1 MVSILEKF
9 WESSSSNLTLHLH
22 SLVRVEKFRPRE
34 FEDIVGNE
42 EAVTRLSQFA
52 RDGNMPNIILHGPPG
67 CGKTTVI
74 LCMARKILGP
84 NMKDA
89 VLELNASNERGLD
102 VVRNKIKMFAQAK
115 VTLEPGKQKL
125 VILDEADAMTEAAQQ
140 ALRRIIEI
148 YSKTTRFAFA
158 CNIFDKIIEPIQSRC
173 AVVRFSR
180 LNDEQLRRKMLRI
193 CKEMDVSYDDKGIDA
208 IIYTAQGDMRQA
220 INNLQSTHDGFEQI
234 TEENVFK
241 VCDEPP
247 PVVIQN
253 IIDKCRMRKL
263 NEAERCL
270 TDLYKLGYC
279 TEDIVSSMFRVVKSN
294 AKLKEYEKL
303 EYLKQIGI
311 VQIRVV
317 QGVNSVLQ
325 MKGLISHFVNKSKEL
340 LAKD

>member
-1 MVSILEKF
+1 M
-9 WESSSSNLTLHLH
+9 
-22 SLVRVEKFRPRE
+22 
-34 FEDIVGNE
+34 GNE
-42 EAVTRLSQFA
+42 EAVSRLAQFA
-52 RDGNMPNIILHGPPG
+52 KEGNVPNIILHGPPG

-84 NMKDA
+84 HLKEA

-102 VVRNKIKMFAQAK
+102 VVRNKIKMFAQSK

-173 AVVRFSR
+173 AVVRFNR
-180 LNDEQLRRKMLRI
+180 LNEEQLRSKMLSI
-193 CKEMDVSYDDKGIDA
+193 CKQMNVKYNDKGIDA

-220 INNLQSTHDGFEQI
+220 INNLQSTYDGFEEI

-247 PVVIQN
+247 PIVIQN
-253 IIDKCRMRKL
+253 IIEHCLKRNL
-263 NEAERCL
+263 EEAEKCL
-270 TDLYKLGYC
+270 AHLYSLGYC
-279 TEDIVSSMFRVVKSN
+279 TEDIVSSMFRVVKSFN
-294 AKLKEYEKL
+294 MPEFTKL

-311 VQIRVV
+311 AQIRVV
-317 QGVNSVLQ
+317 QGLNSMLQ
-325 MKGLISHFVNKSKEL
+325 MKGLISHFIKKSSEFVESH
-340 LAKD
+340 

>member
-1 MVSILEKF
+1 M
-9 WESSSSNLTLHLH
+9 
-22 SLVRVEKFRPRE
+22 EKFRPRE
-34 FEDIVGNE
+34 FKDIVGNE
-42 EAVTRLSQFA
+42 EAVKRLSQFA
-52 RDGNMPNIILHGPPG
+52 KDGNMPNIILHGPPG

-74 LCMARKILGP
+74 LCMAREILGP
-84 NMKDA
+84 HMKEA

-115 VTLEPGKQKL
+115 VTLDPGKQKL

-173 AVVRFSR
+173 AVVRFNR
-180 LNDEQLRRKMLRI
+180 LNDTQLRSKMLSI
-193 CKEMDVSYDDKGIDA
+193 CKQMDVKYDDKGIDA

-220 INNLQSTHDGFEQI
+220 INNLQSTYDGFESI

-253 IIDKCRMRKL
+253 IIESCLKTNLD
-263 NEAERCL
+263 EAEKCL
-270 TDLYKLGYC
+270 RHLYNLGYC
-279 TEDIVSSMFRVVKSN
+279 TEDIVSSMFRVVKTYN
-294 AKLKEYEKL
+294 MPEFTKL

-311 VQIRVV
+311 VQIRIV
-317 QGVNSVLQ
+317 QGVNSMLQ
-325 MKGLISHFVNKSKEL
+325 MKGLISHFIKKSSEYITIG
-340 LAKD
+340 D

>member
-1 MVSILEKF
+1 M
-9 WESSSSNLTLHLH
+9 
-22 SLVRVEKFRPRE
+22 EKFRPRD
-34 FEDIVGNE
+34 FSDIVGNE

-84 NMKDA
+84 LMKEA

-125 VILDEADAMTEAAQQ
+125 VILDEADAMTESAQQ

-158 CNIFDKIIEPIQSRC
+158 CNLFDKIIEPIQSRC
-173 AVVRFSR
+173 AVVRFNR
-180 LNDEQLRRKMLRI
+180 LNDDQLRLKMLSI
-193 CKEMDVSYDDKGIDA
+193 CKQMEVKYDDKGINA

-220 INNLQSTHDGFEQI
+220 INNLQSTYDGFESV

-247 PVVIQN
+247 PVVLQN
-253 IIDKCRMRKL
+253 IIECCLKL
-263 NEAERCL
+263 NFDEAEKCL
-270 TDLYKLGYC
+270 KHLYKLGYC
-279 TEDIVSSMFRVVKSN
+279 TEDIVSSMFRVVKSYN
-294 AKLKEYEKL
+294 MPEFTKL

-311 VQIRVV
+311 VQIRIV
-317 QGVNSVLQ
+317 QGVNSMLQ
-325 MKGLISHFVNKSKEL
+325 MKGLISHFIKKSSEYITIS
-340 LAKD
+340 D

>member
-1 MVSILEKF
+1 M
-9 WESSSSNLTLHLH
+9 
-22 SLVRVEKFRPRE
+22 
-34 FEDIVGNE
+34 VGNE
-42 EAVTRLSQFA
+42 DAVTRLAQFA

-74 LCMARKILGP
+74 LCMARKILG
-84 NMKDA
+84 NQMKDA

-125 VILDEADAMTEAAQQ
+125 VILDEADAMTESAQQ

-173 AVVRFSR
+173 AVVRFNKLSDQQMR
-180 LNDEQLRRKMLRI
+180 SKMLDI
-193 CKEMDVSYDDKGIDA
+193 CKQMNVKYDEEGIKA

-220 INNLQSTHDGFEQI
+220 INNLQSTHDGFETI
-234 TEENVFK
+234 TSENVFK

-247 PVVIQN
+247 PVVIQEIVEN
-253 IIDKCRMRKL
+253 CLKHNLEK
-263 NEAERCL
+263 AEENL
-270 TDLYKLGYC
+270 EHLYKLGYS
-279 TEDIVSSMFRVVKSN
+279 TEDLISSMFRVVKTYKM
-294 AKLKEYEKL
+294 AEYTKL

-311 VQIRVV
+311 MQIRVV
-317 QGVNSVLQ
+317 QGVNSMLQ
-325 MKGLISHFVNKSKEL
+325 MKGLISQFIRKSTEYVTI
-340 LAKD
+340 DS

>member
-1 MVSILEKF
+1 MVEINQSPVH
-9 WESSSSNLTLHLH
+9 NH
-22 SLVRVEKFRPRE
+22 RVEKFRPRDFSE
-34 FEDIVGNE
+34 IVGNE
-42 EAVTRLSQFA
+42 DAVKRLSQFA
-52 RDGNMPNIILHGPPG
+52 KDGNMPNIILHGPPG

-74 LCMARKILGP
+74 LCMAREILGP
-84 NMKDA
+84 HMKEA

-115 VTLEPGKQKL
+115 VTLDPGKQKL
-125 VILDEADAMTEAAQQ
+125 VILDEADAMTESAQQ

-173 AVVRFSR
+173 AVVRFNR
-180 LNDEQLRRKMLRI
+180 LNDTQMRSKMLSI
-193 CKEMDVSYDDKGIDA
+193 CRQMEVQYDDKGIDA

-220 INNLQSTHDGFEQI
+220 INNLQSTFDGFESI

-253 IIDKCRMRKL
+253 IIECCLKTNLD
-263 NEAERCL
+263 EAEKCL
-270 TDLYKLGYC
+270 RHLYSLGYC
-279 TEDIVSSMFRVVKSN
+279 TEDIVSSMFRVVKTFN
-294 AKLKEYEKL
+294 MPEFTKL

-311 VQIRVV
+311 VQIRIV
-317 QGVNSVLQ
+317 QGVNSMLQ
-325 MKGLISHFVNKSKEL
+325 MKGLISHFIKKSSECITIS
-340 LAKD
+340 

>member
-1 MVSILEKF
+1 MEIF
-9 WESSSSNLTLHLH
+9 LHGY
-22 SLVRVEKFRPRE
+22 RVEKFRPRE

-74 LCMARKILGP
+74 LCMARKILGSH
-84 NMKDA
+84 MKEA

-158 CNIFDKIIEPIQSRC
+158 CNLFDKIIEPIQSRC
-173 AVVRFSR
+173 AVVRFNR
-180 LNDEQLRRKMLRI
+180 LNDDQLRSKIISI
-193 CKEMDVSYDDKGIDA
+193 CKQMSVNYDDKGTNA

-220 INNLQSTHDGFEQI
+220 INNLQSTYDGFESI

-247 PVVIQN
+247 PIIIQN
-253 IIDKCRMRKL
+253 IIEFCLKSKL
-263 NEAERCL
+263 DEAEKCL
-270 TDLYKLGYC
+270 KHLYKLGYC
-279 TEDIVSSMFRVVKSN
+279 TEDIVSSMFRVVKTF
-294 AKLKEYEKL
+294 KMPEYVKL

-311 VQIRVV
+311 AQIRIV
-317 QGVNSVLQ
+317 QGVNSMLQ
-325 MKGLISHFVNKSKEL
+325 LTGLISHFVKKSSEFITI
-340 LAKD
+340 DD

>member
-1 MVSILEKF
+1 MIEIDK
-9 WESSSSNLTLHLH
+9 SSRPNY
-22 SLVRVEKFRPRE
+22 RVEKFRPRDFSE
-34 FEDIVGNE
+34 IVGNE
-42 EAVTRLSQFA
+42 DAVKRLSQFA
-52 RDGNMPNIILHGPPG
+52 KDGNMPNIILHGPPG

-74 LCMARKILGP
+74 LCMAREILGP
-84 NMKDA
+84 HMKEA

-115 VTLEPGKQKL
+115 VTLDPGKQKL
-125 VILDEADAMTEAAQQ
+125 VILDEADAMTESAQQ

-173 AVVRFSR
+173 AVVRFNR
-180 LNDEQLRRKMLRI
+180 LNDSQLRSKMLSI
-193 CKEMDVSYDDKGIDA
+193 CKQMEVQYDDKGIDA

-220 INNLQSTHDGFEQI
+220 INNLQSTFDGFESI

-253 IIDKCRMRKL
+253 IIECCLKTNLD
-263 NEAERCL
+263 EAEKCL
-270 TDLYKLGYC
+270 RHLYSLGYC
-279 TEDIVSSMFRVVKSN
+279 TEDIVSSMFRVVKTFN
-294 AKLKEYEKL
+294 MPEFTKL

-311 VQIRVV
+311 VQIRIV
-317 QGVNSVLQ
+317 QGVNSMLQ
-325 MKGLISHFVNKSKEL
+325 MKGLISHFIKKSSECITIS
-340 LAKD
+340 

>member
-1 MVSILEKF
+1 MF
-9 WESSSSNLTLHLH
+9 T
-22 SLVRVEKFRPRE
+22 
-34 FEDIVGNE
+34 DIVGNE
-42 EAVTRLSQFA
+42 EAVNRLSQFA

-74 LCMARKILGP
+74 LCMAREILGP
-84 NMKDA
+84 HMKEA

-115 VTLEPGKQKL
+115 VTLDPGKQKL
-125 VILDEADAMTEAAQQ
+125 VILDEADAMTESAQQ

-173 AVVRFSR
+173 AVVRFDR
-180 LNDEQLRRKMLRI
+180 LNDDQLRSKMLSI
-193 CKEMDVSYDDKGIDA
+193 CKQMEVQYDDKGIDA

-220 INNLQSTHDGFEQI
+220 INNLQSTYDGFESI

-247 PVVIQN
+247 PIVIQN
-253 IIDKCRMRKL
+253 IIESSLKMNLD
-263 NEAERCL
+263 EAEKYLRH
-270 TDLYKLGYC
+270 LYNLGYC
-279 TEDIVSSMFRVVKSN
+279 TEDIVSSMFRVVKTFKNIS
-294 AKLKEYEKL
+294 EFQKL

-317 QGVNSVLQ
+317 QGVNSMLQ
-325 MKGLISHFVNKSKEL
+325 MKGLISHFIKKSSEYKNITI
-340 LAKD
+340 D

>member
-1 MVSILEKF
+1 MA
-9 WESSSSNLTLHLH
+9 W
-22 SLVRVEKFRPRE
+22 VERFRPRE
-34 FEDIVGNE
+34 FEEIVGNE
-42 EAVTRLSQFA
+42 EAVSRLAQFA
-52 RDGNMPNIILHGPPG
+52 KNGNVPNIILYGPPG

-74 LCMARKILGP
+74 LCMARKILGSH
-84 NMKDA
+84 MKEA

-125 VILDEADAMTEAAQQ
+125 VILDEADAMTESAQQ

-158 CNIFDKIIEPIQSRC
+158 CNLFDKIIEPIQSRC

-180 LNDEQLRRKMLRI
+180 LNDEQLRSKMLSI
-193 CKEMDVSYDDKGIDA
+193 CKQMNVSYDDKGINA

-220 INNLQSTHDGFEQI
+220 INNLQTTHDGFGSI

-247 PVVIQN
+247 PVVIET
-253 IIDKCRMRKL
+253 IIDSCLKSNL
-263 NEAERCL
+263 DGAENNL
-270 TDLYKLGYC
+270 SHLYKLGYC
-279 TEDIVSSMFRVVKSN
+279 TEDIVSSMFRVVKSY
-294 AKLKEYEKL
+294 KMPEYTKL

-311 VQIRVV
+311 TQIRIV
-317 QGVNSVLQ
+317 QGVNSMLQ
-325 MKGLISHFVNKSKEL
+325 MKGLISHFVQKSSEF
-340 LAKD
+340 KDCV

>member
-1 MVSILEKF
+1 M
-9 WESSSSNLTLHLH
+9 NLTFF
-22 SLVRVEKFRPRE
+22 RVEKFRPRE

-42 EAVTRLSQFA
+42 EAVSRLAQFA
-52 RDGNMPNIILHGPPG
+52 KDGNMPNIILHGPPG
-67 CGKTTVI
+67 CGKTTMI

-115 VTLEPGKQKL
+115 VTLDPGKQKL

-158 CNIFDKIIEPIQSRC
+158 CNLFDKIIEPIQSRC
-173 AVVRFSR
+173 AVVKFNR
-180 LNDEQLRRKMLRI
+180 LNEDQLRKKMLSI
-193 CKEMDVSYDDKGIDA
+193 CKEMNVPYDQKGIDA

-220 INNLQSTHDGFEQI
+220 INNLQSTFDGFGSI

-247 PVVIQN
+247 PVVIEG
-253 IIDKCRMRKL
+253 IIENCLKRNL
-263 NEAERCL
+263 SEAEKCL
-270 TDLYKLGYC
+270 ENLFKLGYC
-279 TEDIVSSMFRVVKSN
+279 TEDIVSSMFRVVKSYKMSEFN
-294 AKLKEYEKL
+294 KL

-311 VQIRVV
+311 VQLRVV
-317 QGVNSVLQ
+317 QGVNSMLQ
-325 MKGLISHFVNKSKEL
+325 MKGLISHFVKKSIEFHSQ
-340 LAKD
+340 

>member
-1 MVSILEKF
+1 ME
-9 WESSSSNLTLHLH
+9 
-22 SLVRVEKFRPRE
+22 RFRPKE

-84 NMKDA
+84 NIKDA

-125 VILDEADAMTEAAQQ
+125 VILDEADAMTESAQQ

-173 AVVRFSR
+173 AVVRFNR
-180 LNDEQLRRKMLRI
+180 LNDEQLRKKMLEI
-193 CKEMDVSYDDKGIDA
+193 CKVMEVKYDDKGINA
-208 IIYTAQGDMRQA
+208 ILYTAQGDMRQA
-220 INNLQSTHDGFEQI
+220 INNLQSTYDGFESI

-247 PVVIQN
+247 PIVIQN
-253 IIDKCRMRKL
+253 IVDLCRQRKL
-263 NEAERCL
+263 NEAEKAL
-270 TDLYKLGYC
+270 VELYRLGYC
-279 TEDIVSSMFRVVKSN
+279 TEDIVSSMFRVVKTN
-294 AKLKEYEKL
+294 KKLQEFERL

-317 QGVNSVLQ
+317 QGVNSMLQ
-325 MKGLISHFVNKSKEL
+325 MKGLISHFVNKSKEFVV
-340 LAKD
+340 KN

>member
-1 MVSILEKF
+1 VLSTHHG
-9 WESSSSNLTLHLH
+9 S
-22 SLVRVEKFRPRE
+22 RVEKFRPRE

-42 EAVTRLSQFA
+42 EAVSRLAQFA

-84 NMKDA
+84 NMRDA

-173 AVVRFSR
+173 AVVRFNR
-180 LNDEQLRRKMLRI
+180 LSDDQLRSKMLKI
-193 CKEMDVSYDDKGIDA
+193 CKQMEVEYDDKGIDA

-220 INNLQSTHDGFEQI
+220 INNLQSTHDGFGTI
-234 TEENVFK
+234 TEVNVFK

-247 PVVIQN
+247 PVVIQT
-253 IIDKCRMRKL
+253 IIESCLKRSL
-263 NEAERCL
+263 SEAEKCL
-270 TDLYKLGYC
+270 THLYKLGYC
-279 TEDIVSSMFRVVKSN
+279 TEDIVSSMFRVVKSYQMP
-294 AKLKEYEKL
+294 EYIKL

-311 VQIRVV
+311 AQIRIV
-317 QGVNSVLQ
+317 QGVNSMLQ
-325 MKGLISHFVNKSKEL
+325 MKGLISHFIKKSSEFVTI
-340 LAKD
+340 D

>member
-1 MVSILEKF
+1 MA
-9 WESSSSNLTLHLH
+9 W
-22 SLVRVEKFRPRE
+22 VERFRPKE

-42 EAVTRLSQFA
+42 EAVLRLAQFA

-84 NMKDA
+84 HMKEA
-89 VLELNASNERGLD
+89 VLELNASNERGLET
-102 VVRNKIKMFAQAK
+102 VRSKIKMFAQAK

-125 VILDEADAMTEAAQQ
+125 VILDEADSMTEAAQQ

-173 AVVRFSR
+173 AVVRFSGLSDKQLR
-180 LNDEQLRRKMLRI
+180 SKMVDICKQMSVPYDEQ
-193 CKEMDVSYDDKGIDA
+193 GIDA
-208 IIYTAQGDMRQA
+208 VIYTAQGDMRQA
-220 INNLQSTHDGFEQI
+220 INNLQSTYDGFEKI
-234 TEENVFK
+234 TAENVLK

-247 PVVIQN
+247 PLVLQK
-253 IIDKCRMRKL
+253 IIAGCIRRDL
-263 NEAERCL
+263 DEAEKSL
-270 TDLYKLGYC
+270 VHLYRLGYC
-279 TEDIVSSMFRVVKSN
+279 TEDIVSSLFRVVKN
-294 AKLKEYEKL
+294 YDMPEYTKL

-317 QGVNSVLQ
+317 QGVNSMLQ
-325 MKGLISHFVNKSKEL
+325 MKGLIAHLVKKSDDFITGN
-340 LAKD
+340 A

>member
-1 MVSILEKF
+1 MA
-9 WESSSSNLTLHLH
+9 W
-22 SLVRVEKFRPRE
+22 VERFRPKE

-42 EAVTRLSQFA
+42 EAVSRLAQFA

-84 NMKDA
+84 HMKEA
-89 VLELNASNERGLD
+89 VLELNASNERGLET
-102 VVRNKIKMFAQAK
+102 VRSKIKMFAQAK

-125 VILDEADAMTEAAQQ
+125 VILDEADSMTEAAQQ

-173 AVVRFSR
+173 AVVRFSGLSDKQLR
-180 LNDEQLRRKMLRI
+180 SKMVDICKQMSVPYDEQ
-193 CKEMDVSYDDKGIDA
+193 GIDA
-208 IIYTAQGDMRQA
+208 VIYTAQGDMRQA
-220 INNLQSTHDGFEQI
+220 INNLQSTYDGFEKI
-234 TEENVFK
+234 TAENVLK

-247 PVVIQN
+247 PLVLQK
-253 IIDKCRMRKL
+253 IIAGCIRRDL
-263 NEAERCL
+263 DEAEKSL
-270 TDLYKLGYC
+270 VHLYRLGYC
-279 TEDIVSSMFRVVKSN
+279 TEDIVSSLFRVVKN
-294 AKLKEYEKL
+294 YDMPEYTKL

-317 QGVNSVLQ
+317 QGVNSMLQ
-325 MKGLISHFVNKSKEL
+325 MKGLIAHLVKKSDDFITGN
-340 LAKD
+340 A

>member
-1 MVSILEKF
+1 MFQTNCAKF
-9 WESSSSNLTLHLH
+9 NQQLALIIIYHFPFP
-22 SLVRVEKFRPRE
+22 RVEKFRPKE
-34 FEDIVGNE
+34 FDDIVGNE
-42 EAVTRLSQFA
+42 EAVSRLAQFA
-52 RDGNMPNIILHGPPG
+52 KDGNMPNIILHGPPG
-67 CGKTTVI
+67 CGKTTLI

-173 AVVRFSR
+173 AVVRFNR
-180 LNDEQLRRKMLRI
+180 LNEDQVRNKMISICQEMGVKHDE
-193 CKEMDVSYDDKGIDA
+193 KGIKA

-220 INNLQSTHDGFEQI
+220 INNLQSTYDGFGSI

-247 PVVIQN
+247 PLVIEG
-253 IIDKCRMRKL
+253 IIENCL
-263 NEAERCL
+263 NRNLKEALKGLENL
-270 TDLYKLGYC
+270 SKLGYC
-279 TEDIVSSMFRVVKSN
+279 TEDIISSMFRVVKGYKMS
-294 AKLKEYEKL
+294 EFHKL
-303 EYLKQIGI
+303 EYLKQIG
-311 VQIRVV
+311 VSQIRIV
-317 QGVNSVLQ
+317 QGVNSMLQ
-325 MKGLISHFVNKSKEL
+325 LMALISHFVKKADEFR
-340 LAKD
+340 KQ

>member
-1 MVSILEKF
+1 
-9 WESSSSNLTLHLH
+9 
-22 SLVRVEKFRPRE
+22 
-34 FEDIVGNE
+34 
-42 EAVTRLSQFA
+42 
-52 RDGNMPNIILHGPPG
+52 MPNIILHGPPG

-84 NMKDA
+84 HMKEA

-125 VILDEADAMTEAAQQ
+125 VILDEADAMTESAQQ

-173 AVVRFSR
+173 AVVRFNR
-180 LNDEQLRRKMLRI
+180 LNDMQLRSKMIQI
-193 CKEMDVSYDDKGIDA
+193 CNDRNVNYTDPGIDA

-220 INNLQSTHDGFEQI
+220 INNLQSTHDGFDEI
-234 TEENVFK
+234 TEDNVFK

-247 PVVIQN
+247 PMVIQA
-253 IIDKCRMRKL
+253 ILDKCLKGDL
-263 NEAERCL
+263 EQAEESL
-270 TDLYKLGYC
+270 DNLFKLGYC
-279 TEDIVSSMFRVVKSN
+279 TEDIVSSMFRVAKSY
-294 AKLKEYEKL
+294 KMSEYLKL

-311 VQIRVV
+311 AQLRVV
-317 QGVNSVLQ
+317 QGCNSVLQ
-325 MKGLISHFVNKSKEL
+325 MKGLISHFVKKSNECVTTN
-340 LAKD
+340 

>member
-1 MVSILEKF
+1 MA
-9 WESSSSNLTLHLH
+9 W
-22 SLVRVEKFRPRE
+22 VERFRPRE
-34 FEDIVGNE
+34 FSDIVGNE
-42 EAVTRLSQFA
+42 EAVIRLAQFA

-74 LCMARKILGP
+74 LCMARKILGSH
-84 NMKDA
+84 MKEA

-125 VILDEADAMTEAAQQ
+125 VILDEADAMTESAQQ

-173 AVVRFSR
+173 AVVRFNK
-180 LNDEQLRRKMLRI
+180 LNDQQLKSKMLSI
-193 CKEMDVSYDDKGIDA
+193 CREMDVKYDDKGIEA

-220 INNLQSTHDGFEQI
+220 INNLQSTYDGFEII
-234 TEENVFK
+234 TAENVFR

-247 PVVIQN
+247 PVVIQS
-253 IIDKCRMRKL
+253 II
-263 NEAERCL
+263 ERCL
-270 TDLYKLGYC
+270 KRNLKEAEDGLVHLYKLGYC
-279 TEDIVSSMFRVVKSN
+279 TEDIVSSMFRVVKSFN
-294 AKLKEYEKL
+294 MPEYTKL

-311 VQIRVV
+311 AQLRVI
-317 QGVNSVLQ
+317 QGVNSLLQ
-325 MKGLISHFVNKSKEL
+325 MKGLISHFIKKSTEFVTIEG
-340 LAKD
+340 

>member
-1 MVSILEKF
+1 M
-9 WESSSSNLTLHLH
+9 
-22 SLVRVEKFRPRE
+22 
-34 FEDIVGNE
+34 
-42 EAVTRLSQFA
+42 SQFA
-52 RDGNMPNIILHGPPG
+52 NEGNMPNIILHGPPG

-84 NMKDA
+84 HLKEA

-102 VVRNKIKMFAQAK
+102 VVRNKIKMFAQSK

-173 AVVRFSR
+173 AVVRFNR
-180 LNDEQLRRKMLRI
+180 LNEVQLRDKMLSI
-193 CKEMDVSYDDKGIDA
+193 CKEMNVKYDDKGIDA

-220 INNLQSTHDGFEQI
+220 INNLQSTHDGFSEI

-247 PVVIQN
+247 PIVIQK
-253 IIDKCRMRKL
+253 IIECCMKRKL
-263 NEAERCL
+263 DDAESAL
-270 TDLYKLGYC
+270 SNLYILGYC
-279 TEDIVSSMFRVVKSN
+279 TEDIVSSMFRVVKSYN
-294 AKLKEYEKL
+294 MPEYTKL
-303 EYLKQIGI
+303 EYLKQIG
-311 VQIRVV
+311 VAQIRIV
-317 QGVNSVLQ
+317 QGVNSMLQ
-325 MKGLISHFVNKSKEL
+325 MKGLISHFVKKSTEL
-340 LAKD
+340 VECR

>member
-1 MVSILEKF
+1 M
-9 WESSSSNLTLHLH
+9 
-22 SLVRVEKFRPRE
+22 
-34 FEDIVGNE
+34 
-42 EAVTRLSQFA
+42 AQFA
-52 RDGNMPNIILHGPPG
+52 KDGNMPNIILHGPPG

-84 NMKDA
+84 QMKEA

-115 VTLEPGKQKL
+115 VTLDPGKQKL

-158 CNIFDKIIEPIQSRC
+158 CNLFDKIIEPIQSRC
-173 AVVRFSR
+173 AVVRFNR
-180 LNDEQLRRKMLRI
+180 LNDVQLRSKMLSI
-193 CKEMDVSYDDKGIDA
+193 CKQMEVSYDDKGIDA

-220 INNLQSTHDGFEQI
+220 INNLQSTYDGFESI

-253 IIDKCRMRKL
+253 IIESCLKNNLD
-263 NEAERCL
+263 EAEKCL
-270 TDLYKLGYC
+270 QHLYNLGYC
-279 TEDIVSSMFRVVKSN
+279 TEDIVSSMFRVVKTF
-294 AKLKEYEKL
+294 KMPEYTKL

-311 VQIRVV
+311 AQIRIV
-317 QGVNSVLQ
+317 QGVNSMLQ
-325 MKGLISHFVNKSKEL
+325 MKGLISHFIKKSTEFISI
-340 LAKD
+340 DS